1 MLRHVVLLR
10 FTSPEAVAP
19 VVEALR
25 ALPPKVPS
33 IRAYSVG
40 TDLGLAPDNA
50 HVSVIAEFEDEAGH
64 AEYRDHPEHVKVI
77 DELIKPNLEWR
88 SATQHRI

>member
-10 FTSPEAVAP
+10 FTSSEAVAP

-25 ALPPKVPS
+25 ALPPKVRS
-33 IRAYSVG
+33 IRSYRVD

-50 HVSVIAEFEDEAGH
+50 HLAVTAEFDDAAGH

-77 DELIKPNLEWR
+77 DELITPHLEWR
-88 SATQHRI
+88 SAIQHEL

>member
-33 IRAYSVG
+33 IRSYRVD

-50 HVSVIAEFEDEAGH
+50 HVVVTAEFDDAAGH
-64 AEYRDHPEHVKVI
+64 AEYRDHSEHVKVI
-77 DELIKPNLEWR
+77 DELIKPHLDWR
-88 SATQHRI
+88 SAIQHEL